1 MKGPDITLLRLA
13 VLTLLGGLLVLSLL
27 PSAAMA
33 AGCGPDVDE
42 ARWRTAQVEGTPAR
56 LRDYLQACPNGR
68 HAGQARARLAHVSE
82 PWEPEMVVV
91 RGGCFLMGSAKGD
104 PASDRDERQHEV
116 CVKDFEI
123 ARYEVTFDEYDR
135 FVAATGREAP
145 FDEGWGRGQQ
155 PVINVTWED
164 ATAYTQWLSR
174 TTGRGYRLPTEAEWE
189 YACRSGGQPQR
200 YCGAD
205 RANPLGCYADN
216 CRGRAHLV
224 GSRPANGLGIHDM
237 SGNVGEWTC
246 SFYDPRYR
254 GSEQRCAKPGDG
266 GSRVGRGGSW
276 LDAEEYLRAASRAG
290 GHTKFRA
297 ITLGF
302 RLARA
307 ADPCL
312 RLAGKPPTGA
322 C

>member
-42 ARWRTAQVEGTPAR
+42 ARWQTAQVEGTPAR

-135 FVAATGREAP
+135 FVAATGRE
-145 FDEGWGRGQQ
+145 
-155 PVINVTWED
+155 
-164 ATAYTQWLSR
+164 S
-174 TTGRGYRLPTEAEWE
+174 RLP
-189 YACRSGGQPQR
+189 P
-200 YCGAD
+200 AD
-205 RANPLGCYADN
+205 RGRVGVRLSQRRSAAALLR
-216 CRGRAHLV
+216 CRPRQPARLLRRQLPW
-224 GSRPANGLGIHDM
+224 SRPPGRQPA
-237 SGNVGEWTC
+237 GER
-246 SFYDPRYR
+246 SRNPRH
-254 GSEQRCAKPGDG
+254 EWQRR
-266 GSRVGRGGSW
+266 RVDLLVLRPALPW
-276 LDAEEYLRAASRAG
+276 QRAALR
-290 GHTKFRA
+290 K
-297 ITLGF
+297 
-302 RLARA
+302 AR
-307 ADPCL
+307 
-312 RLAGKPPTGA
+312 
-322 C
+322 